1 LTTTIVLCASAVAC
15 ALAWAGETDRVIDDA
30 VIGQTVAADEFHQA
44 FEGPIG
50 INLHFPDQPN
60 ENTGLMV
67 MLHGWG
73 GDYHQ
78 YDSYCA
84 DWRNR
89 FNCIMLQANY
99 RGSFHASQPYD
110 FGKYQA
116 IDVLRSMH
124 WVLTNCP
131 VNRRRIIGWG
141 GSGGGNVI
149 LQCGKMAPH
158 TFALIIECAGI
169 THPTSAADMKA
180 GWDRP
185 DRPGG
190 WQGTALGGTKE
201 YSEPERLIRDPIH
214 HAALFNTKVYVFH
227 PDLDT
232 TVGIQHGIEMAY
244 ALRQAGK
251 DVVFE
256 IIEGGDHGFA
266 GALDPREH
274 DRKTCTE
281 TYAADDILSR
291 GTDGA
296 TDFDRKQPVILPVN
310 DGLVYRVVFDESG
323 LPRLEGPVPG
333 Q

>member
-1 LTTTIVLCASAVAC
+1 MTGAILTLAGLLVCAAAC
-15 ALAWAGETDRVIDDA
+15 AAETNQTIDDA
-30 VIGQTVAADEFHQA
+30 VIGQPVAADEFNQA
-44 FEGPIG
+44 FEGAIP
-50 INLHFPDQPN
+50 INLHFPDAPT
-60 ENTGLMV
+60 EATGLMV

-89 FNCIMLQANY
+89 FNCITLQVNY
-99 RGSFHASQPYD
+99 RGSSTATQPYD

-116 IDVLRSMH
+116 IDVLRAMH
-124 WVLTNCP
+124 WVLANYP
-131 VNRRRIIGWG
+131 VNRQRIIGWG

-149 LQCGKMAPH
+149 LQCGKMAPN
-158 TFALIIECAGI
+158 TFALIIEHAGI

-201 YSEPERLIRDPIH
+201 YPGPERLIRDPVY
-214 HAALFNTKVYVFH
+214 HAALLNTKFYILH

-232 TVGIQHGIEMAY
+232 TVGIQHGIQMAY
-244 ALRQAGK
+244 ALRAAGK

-256 IIEGGDHGFA
+256 IIEGGNHSSS
-266 GALDPREH
+266 GASIPTSATARPPPSSTAP
-274 DRKTCTE
+274 KT
-281 TYAADDILSR
+281 SS
-291 GTDGA
+291 
-296 TDFDRKQPVILPVN
+296 
-310 DGLVYRVVFDESG
+310 LV
-323 LPRLEGPVPG
+323 VPTASPTSTASSPSSCP
-333 Q
+333 